1 MEHEEWRVKNERTGV
16 EHRMISREQR
26 MKNEKEKSR
35 WKVYVGERR
44 VK

>member
-26 MKNEKEKSR
+26 MKNEKENQGGKCMS
-35 WKVYVGERR
+35 ESEE
-44 VK
+44 